1 MEFIFELFAQLLHQ
15 DNTDKAED
23 NAAMELNKAEAT
35 ESESEE
41 VTLAESKPVNIFS
54 VVNFH

>member
-1 MEFIFELFAQLLHQ
+1 MLHQ